1 MKKFIKKM
9 VIFFIVIFAL
19 LIFKIIWVSINMC
32 NIGTFQSEKD
42 EILKRR
48 NYLVEKVITT
58 PNALINSMPKSVGPQ
73 FQGEWAMYSCF
84 MLSTSLENM
93 ASLYPETREQ
103 ATCQID
109 SLIEIV
115 MSPELRRYDTMR
127 WGEDPLDSL
136 SGKNSHVSYLSILA
150 WMIGNYKAVGG
161 SSKYD
166 STYCE
171 ICEAMNRRILESP
184 SLNIETYPGECI
196 YIPDMLVAIVSLHR
210 YASFNNGKYEDTVQK
225 WLDKA
230 KAEWLD
236 NDTGLMTSVLSD
248 DSMPIR
254 GSYASLSC
262 YYLTYIDADFAED
275 QYKKL
280 KQVLLQN
287 NPATGIK
294 EYSDKT
300 CWLGFDIDSGP
311 IILNLSPSGTAFA
324 IGPATFFEDSELRS
338 KLLKTAEIAGF
349 SWSWNDK
356 KHYLLANVALV
367 GEAITL
373 AMRTSTPKK

>member
-1 MKKFIKKM
+1 MKKFIKKK

-19 LIFKIIWVSINMC
+19 VMFKIIWVSINTR

-42 EILKRR
+42 DILKRC
-48 NYLVEKVITT
+48 NYLIEKAITT
-58 PNALINSMPKSVGPQ
+58 PNALINSMPESIGSQ
-73 FQGEWAMYSCF
+73 FQGEWAMYTCF
-84 MLSTSLENM
+84 MLSTSLENIVY
-93 ASLYPETREQ
+93 LYPEKREQ
-103 ATCQID
+103 ATHQID

-115 MSPELRRYDTMR
+115 MSSELRQYDAMR
-127 WGEDPLDSL
+127 WGEDPLESL

-166 STYCE
+166 NTYDE
-171 ICEAMNRRILESP
+171 VCEAMNRRILESA
-184 SLNIETYPGECI
+184 SLNIETYPGECV

-210 YASFNNGKYEDTVQK
+210 YASFNNGKYESTVQN
-225 WLDKA
+225 WLEKA
-230 KAEWLD
+230 KTEWLD
-236 NDTGLMTSVLSD
+236 NDTGLIASSLPIG
-248 DSMPIR
+248 SMPIR
-254 GSYASLSC
+254 GSYTSLSC
-262 YYLTYIDADFAED
+262 YYLTYIDAEFAED

-280 KQVLLQN
+280 KHIFLQN
-287 NPATGIK
+287 NPATGIT

-300 CWLGFDIDSGP
+300 CWLGFDIDAGP

-324 IGPATFFEDSELRS
+324 IGSATFFEDTELRS

-349 SWSWNDK
+349 SWSWNDQ

-367 GEAITL
+367 GEAIAL
-373 AMRTSTPKK
+373 AMRTSMPK

>member
-1 MKKFIKKM
+1 MKKLVKK
-9 VIFFIVIFAL
+9 IVIFLIVIFSL
-19 LIFKIIWVSINMC
+19 LMLKIIWVSINTC
-32 NIGTFQSEKD
+32 SIGTFQSEKD
-42 EILKRR
+42 DILKRC
-48 NYLVEKVITT
+48 NYLVEKAITT
-58 PNALINSMPKSVGPQ
+58 PNALINSMPKSIGSQ
-73 FQGEWAMYSCF
+73 FQGEWAMYTCF
-84 MLSTSLENM
+84 MLSTSLENI
-93 ASLYPETREQ
+93 ASLYPEKREQ
-103 ATCQID
+103 ATHQID

-115 MSPELRRYDTMR
+115 MSPELRQYDATR

-136 SGKNSHVSYLSILA
+136 SGEKSHVSYLSILA

-166 STYCE
+166 ITYCE
-171 ICEAMNRRILESP
+171 ICDAMNRRILESP

-210 YASFNNGKYEDTVQK
+210 YASFNNGKYEDTVRK

-230 KAEWLD
+230 KIEWID
-236 NDTGLMTSVLSD
+236 NNTGLIASALPNG
-248 DSMPIR
+248 SMPIR

-262 YYLTYIDADFAED
+262 YYLTYIDAEFAEN
-275 QYKKL
+275 QYKKM
-280 KQVLLQN
+280 KEVFLQN
-287 NPATGIK
+287 NPATGIT

-300 CWLGFDIDSGP
+300 CWLGFDIDVGP

-324 IGPATFFEDSELRS
+324 IGSATYFEDSELRN

-349 SWSWNDK
+349 SWTWNDQ

-367 GEAITL
+367 GEAIVL
-373 AMRTSTPKK
+373 AMRTSTPK